1 MQYVRDYCLING
13 ATGVIEA
20 ERQAADAKRQQSK
33 EAAVESGRLQG
44 ERAKEILQN
53 AARKRNKL
61 VQLNEMS
68 DVENEVGGD
77 EAARPVWY
85 LITKYN
91 LEHQPC
97 NSTAQKEEEKTE
109 HIQALTKASNVT
121 EACDKTLCCEPC
133 ADSG

>member
-1 MQYVRDYCLING
+1 MRVIDIMQYVRDYCLING

-61 VQLNEMS
+61 VQLKVCS
-68 DVENEVGGD
+68 SSTDCVCHFQPQ
-77 EAARPVWY
+77 A
-85 LITKYN
+85 TKSRTV
-91 LEHQPC
+91 LPLGKRTFQ
-97 NSTAQKEEEKTE
+97 T
-109 HIQALTKASNVT
+109 
-121 EACDKTLCCEPC
+121 
-133 ADSG
+133 